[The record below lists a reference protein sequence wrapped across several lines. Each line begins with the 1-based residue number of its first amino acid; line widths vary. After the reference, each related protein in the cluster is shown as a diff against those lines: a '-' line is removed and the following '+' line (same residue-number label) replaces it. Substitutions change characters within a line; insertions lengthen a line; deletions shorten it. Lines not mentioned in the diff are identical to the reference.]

1 MRIALFTETYLP
13 KVDGVVT
20 MLSKTVEYLQA
31 RGDELIIFAPRGGPD
46 TLHGVEVVG
55 LPSWSFLLYPEMR
68 LALPRWSIRARLEA
82 FRPDVIHAI
91 EPWFLGAGAIYLSQS
106 MNIPLVTSAHT
117 DIPGYARYYK
127 LRFLEKFVWFLMQE
141 RHRRANL
148 NLATSTVTM
157 NDLRAHGV
165 ERLAL
170 WERAVD
176 SELFHPRA
184 ASAEMR
190 CRLSG
195 GEPQKPLLLYVG
207 RLSAEKEVA
216 RLRAVVD
223 AYPDVR
229 LAIVGDGPLRAELER
244 LFAGTATVFLG
255 YLKGRELASA
265 YASADVFLFAS
276 QTETLGLVL
285 LEAMASGLAVVA
297 CNAGGIPDAVQDG
310 VTGYLFEPGDPEGL
324 VKAVRRVLSN
334 PAEADAVR
342 ARARADVEAH
352 SWADATEQLRGLYA
366 QTIAEYRPVA
376 ARGGPMRAA
385 MAKATV
391 AVCRRML
398 A

>member
-20 MLSKTVEYLQA
+20 MLLKTVEYLQA
-31 RGDELIIFAPRGGPD
+31 RGDELIIFAPQGGPD

-55 LPSWSFLLYPEMR
+55 LPSGQFWLYPELR
-68 LALPRWSIRARLEA
+68 VALPRGSIRARLEA

-91 EPWFLGAGAIYLSQS
+91 EPWFLGAGAIYLSQI

-127 LRFLEKFVWFLMQE
+127 LRFLENFVWFLMHE

-148 NLATSTVTM
+148 NLATSSVTL
-157 NDLRAHGV
+157 NDLRDHGV

-176 SELFHPRA
+176 SDLFHPGA
-184 ASAEMR
+184 ATAEMR

-195 GEPQKPLLLYVG
+195 GEPGRPLLLYVG
-207 RLSAEKEVA
+207 RLSAEKDVA
-216 RLRAVVD
+216 RLRAVVE
-223 AYPDVR
+223 ARPDVR
-229 LAIVGDGPLRAELER
+229 LAIVGDGPVRSELEQ
-244 LFAGTATVFLG
+244 LFAGTPTVFLG
-255 YLKGRELASA
+255 YLKGKELASA

-297 CNAGGIPDAVQDG
+297 CNAGGIPDAVKDG

-324 VKAVRRVLSN
+324 VKAVQRVLGN
-334 PAEADAVR
+334 PDEANAVR
-342 ARARADVEAH
+342 SRARADVEQH
-352 SWADATEQLRGLYA
+352 SWEDATEQLRALYA
-366 QTIAEYRPVA
+366 ETIASYRPVGP
-376 ARGGPMRAA
+376 RGGPVRAA
-385 MAKATV
+385 MAKATA
-391 AVCRRML
+391 AVCRRVL